1 MTATSKASFSPDL
14 FRFFRDLARHN
25 NRSWFQTNKPRYESV
40 VLEPAV
46 AFAREV
52 APGLAK
58 MSPHMVA
65 DARPY
70 GGSIS
75 RIYRD
80 VRFSK
85 DKSPYRTNVG
95 IHFAHVNAATSEE
108 HLPGVY
114 LHLEPGESMVGAGV
128 WRPSAE
134 GLGLI
139 RDRIVAQPKA
149 WAKAIASTPLTSEQA
164 YVRVPAG
171 YDAGHEFAEDLR
183 RKDFVTSLKFS
194 DDEVTA
200 PSFRKK
206 FLDAALR
213 TDPVN
218 RFLAG
223 ALGVPW

>member
-1 MTATSKASFSPDL
+1 MTATSTPSFSPDL
-14 FRFFRDLARHN
+14 FRFFRDLERHN
-25 NRSWFQTNKPRYESV
+25 NRAWFQSNKPRYEAA

-46 AFAREV
+46 RFVKEV
-52 APGLAK
+52 EPGLAK
-58 MSPHMVA
+58 MSPHIVA

-70 GGSIS
+70 GGSVS

-80 VRFSK
+80 VRFSR

-95 IHFAHVNAATSEE
+95 IHFAHANSVSSEE

-114 LHLEPGESMVGAGV
+114 LHLEPGESMVAAGV
-128 WRPSAE
+128 WRPSAG
-134 GLGLI
+134 GLGQI
-139 RDRIVAQPKA
+139 RDRIVAKPKD
-149 WAKAIASTPLTSEQA
+149 WAKAIRQSPLTSEQA

-183 RKDFVTSLKFS
+183 RKDFVTSVKFS
-194 DDEVTA
+194 DAEVTS

-223 ALGVPW
+223 ALGIPW

>member
-1 MTATSKASFSPDL
+1 MTATSAPSFSPDL
-14 FRFFRDLARHN
+14 FRFFRDLERHN
-25 NRSWFQTNKPRYESV
+25 NRAWFQSNKPRYEST

-46 AFAREV
+46 RFVKEV
-52 APGLAK
+52 EPGMAK
-58 MSPHMVA
+58 MSPHIVA

-70 GGSIS
+70 GGSVS

-80 VRFSK
+80 VRFSR

-95 IHFAHVNAATSEE
+95 IHFAHAESVSSEE

-114 LHLEPGESMVGAGV
+114 LHLEPGESMVSAGV
-128 WRPSAE
+128 WQPSAA
-134 GLGLI
+134 GLGQI
-139 RDRIVAQPKA
+139 RDRIVAKPKD
-149 WAKAIASTPLTSEQA
+149 WSRAILQAPLTSEEA

-171 YDAGHEFAEDLR
+171 YDANHEFADDLR

-194 DDEVTA
+194 DAEVTA
-200 PSFRKK
+200 PGFRKK

-223 ALGVPW
+223 ALRVPW